1 MKTRTYPVPTESER
15 GRAESGK
22 AALDRR
28 LDDIGWGLLFILA
41 GAVWLTPDAM
51 VPWGVWVIGFGLL
64 LLALNLVRYL
74 SGIAPHTFS
83 TGLGVLA
90 LAAGV
95 GDLADIDIP
104 LMGLALVAIG
114 GAIVYRTWRRPA
126 EQG

>member
-1 MKTRTYPVPTESER
+1 MRTRTYHVPAESER
-15 GRAESGK
+15 GPAESDK

-74 SGIAPHTFS
+74 STIAPHSFS

-95 GDLADIDIP
+95 GDLTGVDIP
-104 LMGLALVAIG
+104 LIGLALVAIG

-126 EQG
+126 GRG